1 MEQLFTFDELFI
13 KVEHHFEPRKVL
25 QDYLGLR
32 ITEPQDGSGDNAMY
46 SYFIDLTHRGKAIIT
61 KSQREDGKYSLDD
74 FSELREALPYYIKS
88 QMLTV
93 SPQAP
98 VIAFLSKG
106 ELSYML
112 QFVKKVNTPS
122 TYF

>member
-32 ITEPQDGSGDNAMY
+32 ITESQEGSVNESMY
-46 SYFIDLTHRGKAIIT
+46 SYFIDLTHRGKAITT
-61 KSQREDGKYSLDD
+61 KSQRADGRFSLED

-88 QMLTV
+88 QMLAV

-98 VIAFLSKG
+98 LIAFLSKG